1 MTELTRYWC
10 SEENQETMFQA
21 HAAFHATINTLKHWD
36 RRLSQWFKGYLHPIS
51 QLLPCGY
58 VPWQVADAGST

>member
-21 HAAFHATINTLKHWD
+21 HAAFHATINTRKHWD

-58 VPWQVADAGST
+58 VPRQVADAGST